1 MGLQN
6 YTPYYST
13 DGVTWAALNN
23 VQSMTIS
30 IGRQAQLDQYNAST
44 ASFTIRYP
52 YGYSTPNTAMVSGTN
67 IKFVNQTSGQTLWVG
82 KINDV
87 VVRYGIPYS
96 GGVGNAD
103 YLDVTC
109 EATFAVLG
117 RMQGQGYSMAANTLS
132 VQMSTASTQTGT
144 TINWVAPGTSSP
156 TGAATTINST
166 WGDWL
171 NRTALTYNARLWDGV
186 DVNTISVV
194 SPFNPYVSSIN
205 FSDTTNND
213 ANQVYD
219 QIDFHSLAD
228 NFYTQVTVTPESFT
242 AATATKTG
250 ATVPYRTYQV
260 NTLSSSTAQ
269 ATDQANYLLS
279 NYQTAKFAI
288 GSVSCLGEAQN
299 FFRLDQIGFT
309 GANNFSQSPGTQ
321 VSVAFRGTTY
331 QCVIEGASFT
341 ATPAESRYTFYLSGA
356 DLNNYLIL
364 GNTVFGTLDYNKL
377 GY

>member
-1 MGLQN
+1 MGLQQ
-6 YTPYYST
+6 YVIFYST
-13 DGVTWAALNN
+13 NGSTWNALSNIQAIN
-23 VQSMTIS
+23 INL
-30 IGRQAQLDQYNAST
+30 GRQAQLDQYNAST
-44 ASFTIRYP
+44 ASFTMRYP
-52 YGYSTPNTAMVSGTN
+52 TGYSSPNTAMVSGTYIRIGN
-67 IKFVNQTSGQTLWVG
+67 NNSGVYLWQG
-82 KINDV
+82 KIADV
-87 VVRYGIPYS
+87 VVRYGIPYA

-109 EATFAVLG
+109 ESLFAVLG
-117 RMQGQGYSMAANTLS
+117 RMQGQGYSMAANTLD
-132 VQMSTASTQTGT
+132 VQLSNATTQTGV
-144 TINWVAPGTSSP
+144 TINYQAPGTVAP

-171 NRTALTYNARLWDGV
+171 NRTALTYNARIWDSGMNDNITV
-186 DVNTISVV
+186 I
-194 SPFNPYVSSIN
+194 SPFKPYQSSVN
-205 FSDTTNND
+205 FSDAANN
-213 ANQVYD
+213 ATNQVYD
-219 QIDFHSLAD
+219 QINFHSLAD

-288 GSVSCLGEAQN
+288 GSVSCSGEAQSV
-299 FFRLDQIGFT
+299 FALDQIGFP
-309 GANNFSQSPGTQ
+309 GANPFSNSPSTQ

-331 QCVIEGASFT
+331 QCIIEGASFT

-364 GNTVFGTLDYNKL
+364 GNTVYGTLDYNKL